1 MAGIYFHIPF
11 CKQACHYCDFHFSTS
26 AATLAPV
33 MEAMHK
39 ELDKRT
45 DYIGS
50 EKVET
55 IYFGG
60 GTPSLLDADRIW
72 KFIDHVKEKFNVA
85 DNAEIT
91 LEANPDDFSAQKLKE
106 WQRAGVNRLSI
117 GIQSF
122 RNSDLELMN
131 RAHKAVHAESAVKSA
146 QDAGIHNLSI
156 DLIYAIPG
164 SGFDH
169 WRSNVEKAI
178 ELSVPHISAY
188 CLTFEEKTA
197 FGHFQKTGKLKP
209 SPDEAAAE
217 QFLYLV
223 ERLNEA
229 GILLYEV
236 SNFAT
241 VGNESRHNSAY
252 WNGKPYLGIGP
263 SAHSFD
269 GESRQWNVAN
279 NPIYI
284 KSILSN
290 TDCFER
296 EVLNDTM
303 RYNEWIMTGL
313 RRREGIDSNT
323 ASERFGVNL
332 MDVFAQH
339 IGYQHEQGNLLIHP
353 SSLSLTNKGMLLADG
368 IAADF
373 FILSP

>member
-26 AATLAPV
+26 TATLAPV
-33 MEAMHK
+33 MDAMLK
-39 ELDKRT
+39 ELDRRAHYT
-45 DYIGS
+45 GI
-50 EKVET
+50 ETVET

-60 GTPSLLDADRIW
+60 GTPSLLNPDVIW
-72 KFIDHVKEKFNVA
+72 KCIDRVKEKFVVA
-85 DNAEIT
+85 NNAEIT
-91 LEANPDDFSAQKLKE
+91 LEANPDDFSASKLKE

-131 RAHKAVHAESAVKSA
+131 RAHTASHAESAVKSA

-164 SGFDH
+164 SHFDH

-178 ELSVPHISAY
+178 ELNVPHISAY

-197 FGHFQKTGKLKP
+197 FGHFQKTGKLQP

-236 SNFAT
+236 SNFAIP
-241 VGNESRHNSAY
+241 GSESKHNSAY
-252 WNGKPYLGIGP
+252 WNGKSYLGIGP

-279 NPIYI
+279 NTAYV
-284 KSILSN
+284 KAILSN

-296 EVLNDTM
+296 EVLNDSM

-313 RRREGIDSNT
+313 RRREGIDLTTGSQ
-323 ASERFGVNL
+323 RFGVNL
-332 MDVFAQH
+332 MDLFAEQIKH
-339 IGYQHEQGNLLIHP
+339 QQEQGNLLVEP
-353 SSLSLTNKGMLLADG
+353 SSLRLTNKGMLLADG